1 MTDVHTL
8 PRALTAQVGMELR
21 LTLRRGESLLITVA
35 VPVLLLIFFSSL
47 SIVRFP
53 GSGSSPVG
61 YLLPGMLAL
70 AVISNGMVSV
80 GIATAYER
88 YYGVLK
94 LLGSSPL
101 PRAGLIVAK
110 VVSVIVLEVIQL
122 LLLLLV
128 AAVFYGW
135 RPGGSLI
142 EAVVALLVGTASFT
156 GLGLAMAGGIRAEI
170 TLAGANGLY
179 LLFLL
184 LGNAVLP
191 LDHLPGA
198 LQVVARVLPA
208 TPLTDALRS
217 AMTGG
222 TLASGFGGSIVEE
235 AIWGAVLI
243 LLAALTFKW
252 E

>member
-21 LTLRRGESLLITVA
+21 LTLRRGESLLITLA
-35 VPVLLLIFFSSL
+35 VPVLLLVFFSSL

-53 GSGSSPVG
+53 GSDSSPVG

-191 LDHLPGA
+191 LDHLPGV
-198 LQVVARVLPA
+198 LQAVARVLPA

-222 TLASGFGGSIVEE
+222 TLASGFGSSIVEE